1 MFKDYTNIIVQYE
14 ELYKSEF
21 IYNKPFILTV
31 NWNNTKYEF
40 FINLK
45 PNASNLLVFG
55 SGAYNPQKMKP
66 PVFQRHSWI
75 DHFEDST
82 IFYNDP
88 TLYLGPMNLGWGHG
102 TTDKFYLED
111 IADIIQI
118 VMDKISIKSQH
129 VLFYGSSGGG
139 FMSLALG
146 GFIKGAK
153 VLVNNPQT
161 VVSNYYESHVNRL
174 FKFSH
179 PQLSKGE
186 ILKKFPERL
195 NILELYKKLNHVP
208 DIYYLQN
215 IACGHDMKNHVT
227 PFISGLK
234 SLSETTN
241 FKQVHFD
248 FYFDKE
254 LDHNPVDLEKT
265 LYYIYKVKP

>member
-102 TTDKFYLED
+102 TAEKFYLED
-111 IADIIQI
+111 IANI
-118 VMDKISIKSQH
+118 VQVIMQSIKITGDK

-139 FMSLALG
+139 FTSLVLAGLIRG
-146 GFIKGAK
+146 SKA
-153 VLVNNPQT
+153 LVNNPQT
-161 VVSNYYESHVNRL
+161 MINNYYQSHVNRL
-174 FKFSH
+174 FEIIH
-179 PQLSKGE
+179 PNLSK
-186 ILKKFPERL
+186 KKF
-195 NILELYKKLNHVP
+195 
-208 DIYYLQN
+208 
-215 IACGHDMKNHVT
+215 
-227 PFISGLK
+227 
-234 SLSETTN
+234 
-241 FKQVHFD
+241 
-248 FYFDKE
+248 
-254 LDHNPVDLEKT
+254 
-265 LYYIYKVKP
+265 